1 MRASP
6 DYSRRRFLHAG
17 AAGAAATVVAAA
29 TTPVR
34 AAAEAGMQPPP
45 STATAPR
52 ILRKP
57 PLPELERIAK
67 SYNLALS
74 RDDLTSF
81 RNLMDGVLASYRRL
95 DQFAEPTLAV
105 KYPRNAGF
113 RQVPRTIGSTLGT
126 GGVRSKAQ
134 RRGLSRAR
142 KSPSKTMCAS
152 PASR

>member
-6 DYSRRRFLHAG
+6 NYSRRRFLHAG
-17 AAGAAATVVAAA
+17 TAGVAATVVAA

-34 AAAEAGMQPPP
+34 AAAEAGMQAPPP
-45 STATAPR
+45 TATAPR

-67 SYNLALS
+67 SYNLDLS

-105 KYPRNAGF
+105 KYPRQA
-113 RQVPRTIGSTLGT
+113 
-126 GGVRSKAQ
+126 GVRS
-134 RRGLSRAR
+134 
-142 KSPSKTMCAS
+142 
-152 PASR
+152 PASVNQPRRRHPQGTDQRVTAGP

>member
-34 AAAEAGMQPPP
+34 AAAEAGTQPLP

-57 PLPELERIAK
+57 PLPALDRIAK

-81 RNLMDGVLASYRRL
+81 RNLMDGLLASYRRL

-105 KYPRNAGF
+105 KYPRGA
-113 RQVPRTIGSTLGT
+113 
-126 GGVRSKAQ
+126 GVRPNPPGKRLHA
-134 RRGLSRAR
+134 RGWGGPIQSGTSR
-142 KSPSKTMCAS
+142 PL
-152 PASR
+152 P